1 METPSVT
8 RITSARI
15 PTDYGEFQLVCYSN
29 TLDEKDH
36 LAFCMGEDFSGGDTL
51 VRVHSE
57 CLTGDIFG
65 SRRCDCGE
73 QLDRALQLIAEEGR
87 GVLIYLRQEGRGIGL
102 MEKMRAYNLQDE
114 GHDTVDANLILGHGA
129 DERSYA
135 LASCVLKDLGVSSAR
150 LITNNP
156 DKISALEA
164 DGIKVSDRVALPSTV
179 HSENSRYLMTKVERM
194 NHMMRPPTHRDRPRR
209 VTSLNLKQ
217 EIEDWLNDRVASF
230 QSDSRP
236 FITLSYA
243 QSWDGSI
250 TTHSGESLS
259 ISGEESMQITHQLR
273 SLHDGILV
281 GIGTVI
287 SDDPQLTVREWPGSN
302 PQPIILDS
310 QVRTPA
316 SAKLC
321 SHPDKQCWV
330 ITANA
335 DAESPNGNLEVL
347 TVHNNSVDSQHASLH
362 AAMKL
367 LNERGIER
375 LMVEGGAN
383 VITGFLQARL
393 VDAVVLTIGPKL
405 VGGYKAVGDLQPKV
419 GNSVLDINPLYSGQA
434 GQDLIVWGELR
445 YDDTEA

>member
-1 METPSVT
+1 MPTPTVT

-15 PTDYGEFQLVCYSN
+15 PTDYGEFHLAYYSN
-29 TLDEKDH
+29 TVDDKSH
-36 LAFCMGEDFSGGDTL
+36 LAFYMGDDLAGNDTL

-73 QLDRALQLIAEEGR
+73 QLDQALRLIAEEGR

-102 MEKMRAYNLQDE
+102 LEKIRSYNLQDE

-135 LASCVLKDLGVSSAR
+135 LGSCILKDLGINSVR

-156 DKISALEA
+156 DKIKALEA
-164 DGIKVSDRVALPSTV
+164 DGIQVSDRVAMPSTV
-179 HSENSRYLMTKVERM
+179 HPENSRYLMTKVERM
-194 NHMMRPPTHRDRPRR
+194 NHLLQTPIHRSRPRR

-217 EIEDWLNDRVASF
+217 EIEDWLNARVAAF
-230 QSDSRP
+230 QSSDRP

-281 GIGTVI
+281 GIGTVL
-287 SDDPQLTVREWPGSN
+287 SDDPQLTVRECSGSN

-310 QVRTPA
+310 QVRTPP

-330 ITANA
+330 ITANVEA
-335 DAESPNGNLEVL
+335 KSTNSNLEVL
-347 TVHNNSVDSQHASLH
+347 TASNNGVDAQHASLD

-367 LNERGIER
+367 LRNRGIKR

-383 VITGFLQARL
+383 VITGFLQAGL

-445 YDDTEA
+445 YDSSEA